1 MFSDTF
7 FDSMWFTYGLLPL
20 LIFLSRVVDVSMDTL
35 RIVFI
40 SKGDKIIAP
49 LLGFFEVLIWLV
61 AITRIMQNLDNI
73 TCYIAYAAGFA
84 TGNYIGLL
92 IEQRLALGMQI
103 IRVIMQDDST
113 ELINN
118 LRDEGFR
125 VTYIEAFGKDA
136 SRVHIIFC
144 VIERQQIDRAIGLIT
159 EFNPKAFYSIE
170 DVRTVNPESKMFDQ
184 KQQRKRLISW
194 SQKGR

>member
-1 MFSDTF
+1 MFPETF

-61 AITRIMQNLDNI
+61 AITRIMQNLDNV

-84 TGNYIGLL
+84 TGNYIGLR

-103 IRVIMQDDST
+103 IRVMTQDEST
-113 ELINN
+113 ELISN
-118 LRDEGFR
+118 LRNEGFR
-125 VTYIEAFGKDA
+125 VTSIEGEGKDGK
-136 SRVHIIFC
+136 VHIIFC
-144 VIERQQIDRAIGLIT
+144 VIERQQIDRAIALIM
-159 EFNPKAFYSIE
+159 EFNPRAFYSVE
-170 DVRTVNPESKMFDQ
+170 DVRSVNPDSKMFEK
-184 KQQRKRLISW
+184 KQQRKSLISW
-194 SQKGR
+194 SRKGR

>member
-7 FDSMWFTYGLLPL
+7 FDSNWFTYGLLPL

-61 AITRIMQNLDNI
+61 AITRIMQNLDNVA
-73 TCYIAYAAGFA
+73 CYIAYAAGFA
-84 TGNYIGLL
+84 TGNYIGLR

-103 IRVIMQDDST
+103 IRVMTQDESKD
-113 ELINN
+113 LINN
-118 LRDEGFR
+118 LRNEGFR
-125 VTYIEAFGKDA
+125 VTSMEAEGKDG
-136 SRVHIIFC
+136 RVHIIFC
-144 VIERQQIDRAIGLIT
+144 VIERQQIERAVDLIM
-159 EFNPKAFYSIE
+159 EFNPRAFYSIE
-170 DVRTVNPESKMFDQ
+170 DVRSVNPESKMFDK
-184 KQQRKRLISW
+184 KQQRKSLISW
-194 SQKGR
+194 SRKGR